1 MKLFFDTEFTGLYK
15 DTELISIGLI
25 TETGENFYAE
35 IIDYDKSKLDS
46 WLRTNVIN
54 NLLLKNESENYT
66 NILNNNIYIK
76 GTKKHVKESLLIWLN
91 KFRIVEWVS
100 DVSSYDF
107 VLLIDLLAGSALDMP
122 DKLGSVCYDINQ
134 DIAKYYGITQNEA
147 FNKNREE
154 ILSEHE
160 LYVEGKKHNSLYDA
174 KVIRKIY
181 YIINGA
187 K

>member
-1 MKLFFDTEFTGLYK
+1 MKLFFDTEFTGLFK

-54 NLLLKNESENYT
+54 NLLLKNE
-66 NILNNNIYIK
+66 
-76 GTKKHVKESLLIWLN
+76 
-91 KFRIVEWVS
+91 
-100 DVSSYDF
+100 
-107 VLLIDLLAGSALDMP
+107 
-122 DKLGSVCYDINQ
+122 
-134 DIAKYYGITQNEA
+134 A